1 MSLAARCQSK
11 FNTATRYPEGMR
23 QTSFSEMHCSLARS
37 LEVVGDWWSP
47 LVLRDLYVGIDRFDE
62 LVRDLGISRNLLASR
77 LDRLV
82 EGGVVHRERYSE
94 HPPRDRYRLTA
105 AGRDLVPIL
114 MALTAWGDR
123 WTDPED
129 GPPIAFEHRGC
140 GHRFV
145 PQVHCS
151 HCGSPIDADQVV
163 PVPGPGGRQS
173 PGTMRIGEYL
183 AKATPATES
192 SSRSGEER

>member
-1 MSLAARCQSK
+1 
-11 FNTATRYPEGMR
+11 MR

-37 LEVVGDWWSP
+37 LDVVGDWWSP
-47 LVLRDLYVGIDRFDE
+47 LVLRDLYLGIDRFDE
-62 LVRDLGISRNLLASR
+62 LVRDLGISRNLLTVR
-77 LDRLV
+77 LDRLIA
-82 EGGVVHRERYSE
+82 GGVVCRQRYSE
-94 HPPRDRYRLTA
+94 HPPRDLYRLTA

-129 GPPIAFEHRGC
+129 GPPITFEHRAC

-151 HCGSPIDADQVV
+151 HCGAQVSADEVA
-163 PVPGPGGRQS
+163 PLPGPGGRPG
-173 PGTMRIGEYL
+173 PGTMRVGDYLGGEGT
-183 AKATPATES
+183 ANKP
-192 SSRSGEER
+192 

>member
-1 MSLAARCQSK
+1 
-11 FNTATRYPEGMR
+11 MR
-23 QTSFSEMHCSLARS
+23 QTSFSGMHCSLART

-47 LVLRDLYVGIDRFDE
+47 LVLRDLYLGLDRFDD
-62 LVRDLGISRNLLASR
+62 LVRDLGISRNLLTAR

-82 EGGVVHRERYSE
+82 TGGVVERERYSE

-123 WTDPED
+123 WTEPED
-129 GPPIAFEHRGC
+129 GPPIGFEHRGGC
-140 GHRFV
+140 GRHFT

-151 HCGSPIDADQVV
+151 VCGEPVRAEDVT
-163 PVPGPGGRQS
+163 PVPGPGGREG
-173 PGTMRIGEYL
+173 PGTMLIGRVL
-183 AKATPATES
+183 RDRGAS
-192 SSRSGEER
+192 